1 MKLDLYL
8 STKQNFKLIK
18 DLNMRPDTL
27 NLIKEK
33 LGVRLNSLA
42 QERLSEQDADST
54 GIKTNN

>member
-8 STKQNFKLIK
+8 SAKQNFKLIK

-33 LGVRLNSLA
+33 VGVRLNSLA